1 LEAVDARIVPIV
13 PPRLQG
19 ITADDI
25 ETRQLKTSRPIAHVG
40 PGDVA
45 EHIRF
50 PAARRARAGS
60 AKELQIKIRFHSV
73 IPLNGEFVSDLLD
86 VGWLKTHR
94 ISSLSEFRRYEQLLS
109 EATD

>member
-1 LEAVDARIVPIV
+1 MEAVDARIVPIV
-13 PPRLQG
+13 PARLQG

-25 ETRQLKTSRPIAHVG
+25 ETRQLKTSRRIAHVR

-50 PAARRARAGS
+50 PAARRARTGT
-60 AKELQIKIRFHSV
+60 AKELQIKIRFRSV

-86 VGWLKTHR
+86 VGWLKTHG
-94 ISSLSEFRRYEQLLS
+94 IAILSGCLY
-109 EATD
+109 